1 MLMDTKNEGGYIPL
15 ATHGS
20 KKADGLGISTSK
32 MEVWYL
38 GECRKVDHEG
48 RWLGIF
54 QLDKEES
61 THLEKMIK
69 GEAAKKMGLK
79 SNI

>member
-1 MLMDTKNEGGYIPL
+1 MLMDIKNEGGDIL
-15 ATHGS
+15 SAAHGS

-38 GECRKVDHEG
+38 EECRKVDHEG
-48 RWLGIF
+48 RWLGVF

-61 THLEKMIK
+61 THLEKMTK
-69 GEAAKKMGLK
+69 GEAAKKVGLK